1 MVFLQI
7 PNTHIT
13 LSIHLNGGYS
23 VMEIQKF
30 ADGSIAVPPIATYE
44 SFFEAASRYHSILL
58 VAAVSEVPVH
68 SAVML
73 NDVGQEIRYDT
84 FNHTDG
90 QIE

>member
-1 MVFLQI
+1 MAKYI
-7 PNTHIT
+7 
-13 LSIHLNGGYS
+13 

-30 ADGSIAVPPIATYE
+30 ADGSIAVPPINTYD
-44 SFFEAASRYHSILL
+44 SFFDAASRYHSVLS

-73 NDVGQEIRYDT
+73 NDVGQEVRFDT
-84 FNHTDG
+84 FNHADG

>member
-1 MVFLQI
+1 MAKYI
-7 PNTHIT
+7 
-13 LSIHLNGGYS
+13 

-30 ADGSIAVPPIATYE
+30 ADGSIATPPIATYD
-44 SFFEAASRYHSILL
+44 SFFDAASRYHSILA

-68 SAVML
+68 SAVIL